1 MEYRIL
7 GPLSVR
13 AGGQELHLGGHKQR
27 RMLALLLL
35 RPNRPVEIGEL
46 AAVGWDDDVPH
57 AGRRQ
62 VQNAIAA
69 LRAVLTRA
77 GGIID
82 TVDGGY
88 LLRVG
93 PDELD
98 VLVFERMVRHART
111 VTDFRAALDLWR
123 GPALAGLAGGAL
135 AEEARPLDES
145 RLAALEDRL
154 DLELAAGQHESLV
167 DELQHLVAAHPL
179 RERLVGQL
187 MLALHRCG
195 RATEAAAAYEELSA
209 RLAEELGIDPG
220 TEIRRVQAS
229 LDTSGRQAAPRPAQL
244 PADVSVFTGRISD
257 LTRLDAL
264 LAAGESAGAVVVAA
278 IVGTAGLGKSAL
290 AVHWAHR
297 VRERFPDG
305 QLHVNLR
312 GYAPT
317 APVRPLDAL
326 ARFLRALG
334 VAPDAI
340 PTELDAA
347 VTLYR
352 SILTGKRVL
361 VVLDNAATAD
371 QIRPLLPANPASV
384 ALVTSRDQ
392 LSELVDSDGAHRLT
406 LDRLTADEAV
416 ELLARILGAERLGAD
431 DRGAERLGA
440 DDRGAERLGADD
452 HGAELARLC
461 AYLPLA
467 LRIAAANLADQPSL
481 AVADYVAKLRGGDRL
496 TALQIEG
503 DPRAAVRATIDLSYA
518 ARPEPVRRLLRLL
531 ALAPGPDVTPESAAP

>member
-111 VTDFRAALDLWR
+111 VSDFRAALDLWR

-135 AEEARPLDES
+135 AEEARRLDES

-195 RATEAAAAYEELSA
+195 RATEAASAYEELSA

-264 LAAGESAGAVVVAA
+264 LAAGESAGAV
-278 IVGTAGLGKSAL
+278 
-290 AVHWAHR
+290 
-297 VRERFPDG
+297 
-305 QLHVNLR
+305 
-312 GYAPT
+312 
-317 APVRPLDAL
+317 
-326 ARFLRALG
+326 
-334 VAPDAI
+334 
-340 PTELDAA
+340 
-347 VTLYR
+347 
-352 SILTGKRVL
+352 
-361 VVLDNAATAD
+361 
-371 QIRPLLPANPASV
+371 
-384 ALVTSRDQ
+384 
-392 LSELVDSDGAHRLT
+392 
-406 LDRLTADEAV
+406 
-416 ELLARILGAERLGAD
+416 
-431 DRGAERLGA
+431 
-440 DDRGAERLGADD
+440 
-452 HGAELARLC
+452 
-461 AYLPLA
+461 
-467 LRIAAANLADQPSL
+467 
-481 AVADYVAKLRGGDRL
+481 
-496 TALQIEG
+496 
-503 DPRAAVRATIDLSYA
+503 
-518 ARPEPVRRLLRLL
+518 
-531 ALAPGPDVTPESAAP
+531 